1 MTRHPAL
8 SRLDVLVGE
17 WEMQASVGG
26 QVVGVGH
33 TSFQWQEGGA
43 F

>member
-1 MTRHPAL
+1 
-8 SRLDVLVGE
+8 
-17 WEMQASVGG
+17 MQASVGG

-43 F
+43 ILMQHADG